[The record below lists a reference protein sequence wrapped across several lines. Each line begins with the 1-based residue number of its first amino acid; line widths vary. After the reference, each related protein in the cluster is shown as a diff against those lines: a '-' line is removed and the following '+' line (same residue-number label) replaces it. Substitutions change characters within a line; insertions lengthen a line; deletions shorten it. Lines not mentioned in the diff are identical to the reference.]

1 MEFEDFRRRI
11 KLIQEAMVKRGISEN
26 EEYDKWCFYREPAI
40 SDVFQ
45 KTIGCNNTAV
55 AWRTGD
61 SLWIRESA
69 EQCPTDYADWLFRYY
84 RYLTDKDIKE
94 FCRIHDITELV
105 PPGVYG
111 DSKLRLN
118 LVDEVEFMDI

>member
-11 KLIQEAMVKRGISEN
+11 RLIQEAMVKRGISEN
-26 EEYDKWCFYREPAI
+26 EDYDKWCYYLKPAI
-40 SDVFQ
+40 SNVFQ
-45 KTIGCNNTAV
+45 KTIGCDNIAG
-55 AWRTGD
+55 AWRTRD
-61 SLWIRESA
+61 SLWIREN
-69 EQCPTDYADWLFRYY
+69 ADWTFRYY
-84 RYLTDKDIKE
+84 RDLTDEDIKE

-105 PPGVYG
+105 PPEVYG

>member
-26 EEYDKWCFYREPAI
+26 ADYDKWCNYLKPAI
-40 SDVFQ
+40 SNVFQ
-45 KTIGCNNTAV
+45 KTIGCDDIAF
-55 AWRTGD
+55 AWRTRD
-61 SLWIRESA
+61 SLWIRENA
-69 EQCPTDYADWLFRYY
+69 EQCPTDYVDWTFKYY
-84 RYLTDKDIKE
+84 RDLTDEDIKE
-94 FCRIHDITELV
+94 FCRIHDIMELV
-105 PPGVYG
+105 PPEVYG

>member
-1 MEFEDFRRRI
+1 
-11 KLIQEAMVKRGISEN
+11 MVKRGISEN
-26 EEYDKWCFYREPAI
+26 EEYGKWCFYRKPAI

-45 KTIGCNNTAV
+45 KTIGCDNIAA
-55 AWRTGD
+55 AWRTRD
-61 SLWIRESA
+61 SLWIRENTA
-69 EQCPTDYADWLFRYY
+69 WTFRYY
-84 RYLTDKDIKE
+84 RDLTNEDIKE

-105 PPGVYG
+105 PPEVYG

>member
-26 EEYDKWCFYREPAI
+26 TDYDKWCNYLKPAI
-40 SDVFQ
+40 SNVFQ
-45 KTIGCNNTAV
+45 KTIGSNNIACT
-55 AWRTGD
+55 WRTRD
-61 SLWIRESA
+61 SLWIREN
-69 EQCPTDYADWLFRYY
+69 TDWTFRYY
-84 RYLTDKDIKE
+84 RDLTDEDIKE

-105 PPGVYG
+105 PPEVYG

>member
-26 EEYDKWCFYREPAI
+26 EEYDKCCRYREPAI

-45 KTIGCNNTAV
+45 KTIGCDNIAV
-55 AWRTGD
+55 AWRTD
-61 SLWIRESA
+61 NSLWIREN
-69 EQCPTDYADWLFRYY
+69 TDWTFRYY
-84 RYLTDKDIKE
+84 YDLTDKDIKE

-105 PPGVYG
+105 PPEVYG

>member
-11 KLIQEAMVKRGISEN
+11 RLIQEAMVKRGISEN
-26 EEYDKWCFYREPAI
+26 TDYDKWCNYREPAI
-40 SDVFQ
+40 SNVFQ
-45 KTIGCNNTAV
+45 KTICCDNIAV
-55 AWRTGD
+55 AWRMRD
-61 SLWIRESA
+61 SLWIREN
-69 EQCPTDYADWLFRYY
+69 ADWTFRYY
-84 RYLTDKDIKE
+84 RDLTDADIKE

-105 PPGVYG
+105 PPEVYS